1 MWIRTSKHKALSL
14 DSGRLDSI
22 QVRPIM
28 HSDSF
33 GIFLKGREENIIN
46 CGDLE
51 QAEAIMN
58 RLCDSL
64 KEGQAFLDLS
74 EELD

>member
-1 MWIRTSKHKALSL
+1 
-14 DSGRLDSI
+14 
-22 QVRPIM
+22 M